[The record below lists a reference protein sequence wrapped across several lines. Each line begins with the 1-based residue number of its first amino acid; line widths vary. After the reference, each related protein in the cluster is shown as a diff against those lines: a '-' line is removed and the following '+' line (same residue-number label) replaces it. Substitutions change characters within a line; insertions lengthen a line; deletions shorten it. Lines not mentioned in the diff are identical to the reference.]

1 MIKPSPPL
9 PLQPTDQPASGP
21 ARGEP
26 GWWRSRLPKLAELR
40 AVAGLVGGL
49 VIGLGGAGSAIA
61 AERLNVRLGPIEQS
75 VAIADLAH
83 FVNTGEVSG
92 SLRPYAPLLT
102 HEVRAALSSQV
113 PLDTDVSD
121 TLIQDLFDSSSGE
134 QLLDVLELTI
144 PDSTPDQLQF
154 TLQQV
159 VQNSGGVSLIGFLE
173 AYPEADLNVDAS
185 SALALASQLNLPYW
199 QSHAINSLLEKELTM
214 EAVPFQA
221 AFDPTQPGYERVRQ
235 QTLTFRD
242 RDRSRTIPVD
252 LYWSRWSRG
261 PLVVI
266 SHGFGADRRFFSY
279 LAHHLASNGL
289 TVAALEHPGSNVAW
303 LTGITL
309 GEGGSGR
316 LSEILPST
324 EFIERP
330 QDITFLLNELQ
341 RLNRY
346 SSILRDQID
355 TDRVTVI
362 GHSLGGYTALALAGG
377 ELDLQALREFCQERS
392 LVGLAPA
399 DWLQCSA
406 MDLPDQQR
414 SFRDPRVTQAIAFNP
429 VMGRIFGATGL
440 SAITVPTLI
449 AASSEDTITPAVSQ
463 QFLPF
468 STFTAPT
475 RYLLTVVG
483 GTHLSMGDPA
493 NLNQA
498 LTSSMF
504 LRERRRDETESLR
517 RMLKGV
523 SLAFIKQQTPEAEL
537 YAPFLTPTYVQSW
550 STDRVKTR
558 ISSDLPPKLE
568 KWLKMAAV
576 PLDQVVSAT
585 LPKQRKE
592 PEDTFYTASIQ
603 FLAKSLP
610 FVMFIPPAGASM
622 AGAEF
627 LRKARRQRRSI
638 PKKRG

>member
-1 MIKPSPPL
+1 MTKPCLSPSLSSPQANVHGLASGKAGSWRSLPL
-9 PLQPTDQPASGP
+9 PLV
-21 ARGEP
+21 
-26 GWWRSRLPKLAELR
+26 KLR
-40 AVAGLVGGL
+40 AMAGIIGGL
-49 VIGLGGAGSAIA
+49 VIGLGSGGAAIA
-61 AERLNVRLGPIEQS
+61 AERLNVRLGPVEQS
-75 VAIADLAH
+75 VAIADLAY
-83 FVNTGEVSG
+83 FAETGEVRN
-92 SLRPYAPLLT
+92 SLTPYTPFLT
-102 HEVRAALSSQV
+102 GEVRMALSTQV
-113 PLDTDVSD
+113 PLDTEVGD
-121 TLIQDLFDSSSGE
+121 TLIQDLLHSSSGQ

-144 PDSTPDQLQF
+144 PDSTPDQLQA

-159 VQNSGGVSLIGFLE
+159 VQDSGSISFIGFLQ
-173 AYPEADLNVDAS
+173 AYPDTDLNINAAA
-185 SALALASQLNLPYW
+185 ALALASQLNLPYW
-199 QSHAINSLLEKELTM
+199 QSHAVNSLLEKELTV

-221 AFDPTQPGYERVRQ
+221 AFDPTLPGYERVRQ

-242 RDRSRTIPVD
+242 RTRDRTIPVD

-279 LAHHLASNGL
+279 LAYHLASNGL

-309 GEGGSGR
+309 GEGGGGT

-330 QDITFLLNELQ
+330 RDISFLLDELQ

-346 SSILRDQID
+346 SSVLRDQID
-355 TDRVTVI
+355 TDQVTVI

-377 ELDLQALREFCQERS
+377 ILDLKALREFCKGRS

-406 MDLPDQQR
+406 VDLPDQPM

-429 VMGRIFGATGL
+429 VMGRIFGDKGL
-440 SAITVPTLI
+440 SAIAIPTLI
-449 AASSEDTITPAVSQ
+449 AASSEDTITPAVGQ

-468 STFTAPT
+468 STLTTPT
-475 RYLLTVVG
+475 RYLLTVIG

-498 LTSSMF
+498 LTRSMF
-504 LRERRRDETESLR
+504 LRERRRDETDSLR

-558 ISSDLPPKLE
+558 ISSDLSPNLE

-576 PLDQVVSAT
+576 PFDQVVAAT
-585 LPKQRKE
+585 VPKQRQQ
-592 PEDTFYTASIQ
+592 PEETFYTASIR
-603 FLAKSLP
+603 FLTKSLP
-610 FVMFIPPAGASM
+610 FVMFIPPASASLV
-622 AGAEF
+622 GIEF
-627 LRKARRQRRSI
+627 FRKLRRQRQI
-638 PKKRG
+638 DDQDWG